1 MSLIKLPRILYVFA
15 LLAFFT
21 AWADVTIEVTGA
33 GARQFPIAVAD
44 MAGEAQ
50 LKEPIT
56 AVIRADLARSGR
68 FNLVETGGVVPSES
82 PLVELPVWRDRGADS
97 LTVGSVR
104 VDAAGLTYIRLRVFD
119 NLGQKHLAS
128 FEIVAKPNQLRRAA
142 HQLADQIYE
151 LLTGDK
157 GVFATRIA
165 FVQKQGKRFSLQIAD
180 ADGQNPQTVVA
191 ANEPI
196 MSPSW
201 SPDGGR
207 LAYVSFERRKPVVF
221 VQDLYAG
228 TRKAVAAFK
237 GSNSAPAWSPDGR
250 SLVVT
255 LTLDGIS
262 QLYLIPAEGGAQRR
276 IQRSPGIDT
285 EATFSPDGQSIVFTS
300 DRGGSPQ
307 LYRASLLGGDAERI
321 SFEGS
326 YNVSPHYSAD
336 GKTLTFIRRET
347 GGFRVATLDLS
358 NRQTLTLSS
367 GSYDESPSFA
377 PNGKMILYASEVGGR
392 GTLATVS
399 SDGLVKQRLM
409 AEGDVRE
416 PAWGPYAGQLPL
428 TRLPFNP

>member
-1 MSLIKLPRILYVFA
+1 MSLNKLLRPVYLLA
-15 LLAFFT
+15 LLAFC
-21 AWADVTIEVTGA
+21 AARAEVTIEVTGA

-44 MAGEAQ
+44 LANEME

-68 FNLVETGGVVPSES
+68 FKLIDTAGVVPTES
-82 PLVELPVWRDRGADS
+82 PLVELPNWRNRGADT
-97 LTVGSVR
+97 LTVGSVK
-104 VDAAGLTYIRLRVFD
+104 VDAAGAAHIRLRIFD
-119 NLGQKHLAS
+119 NVNQRQVAG
-128 FEIVAKPNQLRRAA
+128 FEVIAKPNQLRRAA

-165 FVQKQGKRFSLQIAD
+165 YVQKQGKRFSLQIAD
-180 ADGQNPQTVVA
+180 ADGQNPQMVVG

-201 SPDGGR
+201 SPDGSR
-207 LAYVSFERRKPVVF
+207 LAYVSFERKKPIVF

-228 TRKAVAAFK
+228 SRKAVASFK

-250 SLVVT
+250 SLAVT

-262 QLYLIPAEGGAQRR
+262 QIYLIPAEGGTPRR
-276 IQRSPGIDT
+276 LQRSPGIDT
-285 EATFSPDGQSIVFTS
+285 EPTFSPDGQNIIFTS

-307 LYRASLLGGDAERI
+307 LYRAALTGGEAERI

-336 GKTLTFIRRET
+336 GKMLTFVRRES
-347 GGFRVATLDLS
+347 GGFRVATLDLNS
-358 NRQTLTLSS
+358 RQTLTLSS

-377 PNGKMILYASEVGGR
+377 PNGKLILYASEVGGR

-428 TRLPFNP
+428 TRLSF